1 MELEIVTKDG
11 RCTLTVRHAGETLLE
26 LFQENGIMQIPS
38 PCGGNGTCGKCR
50 VQVEGRGE
58 VLACRTE
65 AEAGMTVCLEEEKAS
80 AIAEAGNCHLYP
92 ADGSRALAAAC
103 DIGTTTVV
111 CHLLDGKT
119 GERLG
124 TVSAPNAQ
132 RIYGADVISRIQASK
147 GEGLSRLQGAAAGQI
162 NGMLRELVRKTG
174 RKEKIDLLAVAGN
187 TVMSHLF
194 AGISPESIGMAPF
207 RPLSRFGDI
216 RQAEKIGI
224 ENCREVYISP
234 AVAGYVG
241 GDITAD
247 LLAVQMDTAGKE
259 TLLLDIGTN
268 AEMVLGKDG
277 DYVCCAAAAG
287 PAFEGAEITMGMP
300 AAVGAVSHV
309 WMDGSKMRVSVI
321 GGGEPDGICG
331 SGLIDALAVF
341 LKTGLMDETGRLT
354 DEDEVEEEMAAYQGE
369 DENGNCVYLTEKI
382 RVTQADVRKLQL
394 AKAAVAAGIRIL
406 LDEKKMDIGDIGQ
419 VILAGGFG
427 SFLDKR
433 SAAAV
438 GLIPEELLGV
448 TVSVGNA
455 AGEGAVSA
463 AISGQA
469 RRDLARI
476 QNEMKYIELS
486 ANKKFSEKFMEQMF
500 F

>member
-1 MELEIVTKDG
+1 MGLEIVTKDG
-11 RCTLTVRHAGETLLE
+11 RSMLAAPRPGETLLA
-26 LFQENGIMQIPS
+26 LFQENGITQVSS

-58 VLACRTE
+58 VLACQTE
-65 AEAGMTVCLEEEKAS
+65 AEDGMTVYLEEEKVS
-80 AIAEAGNCHLYP
+80 VIAEIGNCHLYP
-92 ADGSRALAAAC
+92 ADGSRVLAAAC

-119 GERLG
+119 GKRLG

-147 GEGLSRLQGAAAGQI
+147 GEGLSKLQGAVTGQI
-162 NGMLRELVRKTG
+162 NEMLRELVRKTG

-194 AGISPESIGMAPF
+194 AGLSPESIGVVPF
-207 RPLSRFGDI
+207 RPLSLFGDTWE
-216 RQAEKIGI
+216 AEKIGI

-247 LLAVQMDTAGKE
+247 LLAVQMDSAEKE

-268 AEMVLGKDG
+268 GEMVLGKDG
-277 DYVCCAAAAG
+277 DYVCCATAAG

-300 AAVGAVSHV
+300 AADGAVSHV
-309 WMDGSKMRVSVI
+309 WMEGARMCVSVI
-321 GGGEPDGICG
+321 GGGEPVGICG

-341 LKTGLMDETGRLT
+341 LETGLMDETGRLA

-406 LDEKKMDIGDIGQ
+406 LDEKQMDTGDIGQ

-427 SFLDKR
+427 SFLDKK
-433 SAAAV
+433 SAAEI
-438 GLIPEELLGV
+438 GLIPKELLGAA
-448 TVSVGNA
+448 VSVGNA

-463 AISGQA
+463 AVSAQA
-469 RRDLARI
+469 RQDLARI
-476 QNEMKYIELS
+476 QKEMKYIELS
-486 ANKKFSEKFMEQMF
+486 TNKNFSEEYMEQMF

>member
-1 MELEIVTKDG
+1 MGLEIVTKGG
-11 RCTLTVRHAGETLLE
+11 RSMLAAPRPGETLLT
-26 LFQENGIMQIPS
+26 LFQENGITQVSS

-58 VLACRTE
+58 VLACQTE
-65 AEAGMTVCLEEEKAS
+65 AEDGMTVYLEEEKVS
-80 AIAEAGNCHLYP
+80 VIAETGNCHIYP
-92 ADGSRALAAAC
+92 ADGSRTLAAAC

-119 GERLG
+119 GKRLG

-147 GEGLSRLQGAAAGQI
+147 GEGLSKLQGAVTGQI
-162 NGMLRELVRKTG
+162 NGMLRELARKTG
-174 RKEKIDLLAVAGN
+174 RKEKIDLLAIAGN

-194 AGISPESIGMAPF
+194 TGLSPESIGVVPF
-207 RPLSRFGDI
+207 RPLSLFGDI
-216 RQAEKIGI
+216 WEAEKIGI
-224 ENCREVYISP
+224 ENCMEVYISP

-247 LLAVQMDTAGKE
+247 LLAVQMDSAEKE

-268 AEMVLGKDG
+268 GEMVLGKDG
-277 DYVCCAAAAG
+277 DYVCCATAAG

-300 AAVGAVSHV
+300 AADGAVSHV
-309 WMDGSKMRVSVI
+309 WMEGARMCVSVI
-321 GGGEPDGICG
+321 GGGEPVGICG

-341 LKTGLMDETGRLT
+341 LETGLMDETGRLA
-354 DEDEVEEEMAAYQGE
+354 DEDEVEEEIAAYQGE

-394 AKAAVAAGIRIL
+394 AKASVAAGIQIL
-406 LDEKKMDIGDIGQ
+406 LDEKQMDTGDIGQ

-427 SFLDKR
+427 SFLDKK
-433 SAAAV
+433 SAAEI
-438 GLIPEELLGV
+438 GLIPKELLGA

-463 AISGQA
+463 AVSAQA

-476 QNEMKYIELS
+476 QKEMKYIELS
-486 ANKKFSEKFMEQMF
+486 TNKNFSEEYMEQMF